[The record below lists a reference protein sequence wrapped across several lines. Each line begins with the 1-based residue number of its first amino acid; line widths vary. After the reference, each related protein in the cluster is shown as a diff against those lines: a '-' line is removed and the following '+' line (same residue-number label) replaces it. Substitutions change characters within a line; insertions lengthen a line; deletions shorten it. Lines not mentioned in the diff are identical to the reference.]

1 MSPQFLVNIIMSA
14 GSEEIAVQ
22 LRIIPVPAGAEALEE
37 VPVFFAAA
45 VGFAG
50 VLFLTAIL
58 RFPLDL
64 KNCSVTAL

>member
-1 MSPQFLVNIIMSA
+1 M
-14 GSEEIAVQ
+14 
-22 LRIIPVPAGAEALEE
+22 PVPAGTEALEE